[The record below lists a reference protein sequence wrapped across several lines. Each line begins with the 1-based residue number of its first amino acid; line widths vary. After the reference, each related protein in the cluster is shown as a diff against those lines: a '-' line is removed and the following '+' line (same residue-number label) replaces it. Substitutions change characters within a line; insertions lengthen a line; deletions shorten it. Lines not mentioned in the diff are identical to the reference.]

1 MTPKLIRNILT
12 SIIGGPPEGGG
23 IVSNLSPKMLA
34 DIGSFNFT
42 L

>member
-1 MTPKLIRNILT
+1 MTPKQIRNILT

-23 IVSNLSPKMLA
+23 MTNNLHPKMLA
-34 DIGSFNFT
+34 EIGSFNLT